1 MRAGNVI
8 DGRFEIVELA
18 GAGGMGHVFRSRDRE
33 TGEIVALKVLQNA
46 ASQDSSRLAREA
58 QALATLRLPGV
69 VRYIAHGLTELGH
82 PYLAMEWLT
91 GETLSQRLARKA
103 FTLDESLALGRRV
116 ATTLGAVHR
125 LGVVH
130 RDLKPSNLLLVD
142 GAIDRVT
149 LIDFGVVRMSGLD
162 QQLTMPGAILGTPGY
177 MAPEQARG
185 EAQVDPRADVFA
197 LGCVLYKCISGR
209 APFRGAR
216 GLAVLVKVL
225 IEEPPSLR
233 WLCEEV
239 PEPLDDLVRRMLSK
253 SPDGRP
259 RDGHE
264 VAAELAALSGATGTT
279 LRPPAS
285 SLRPPELT
293 TGERKVMCLVLARDG
308 LAPAA
313 ADPASAEV
321 DEQARAQAL
330 SATAARYRGQLELIE
345 ARLPLVVLS
354 GAGATTDLAARA
366 ARCALAVQA
375 LLGGAPVAVV
385 TGRAEIASRLPVG
398 DLIDRVVH
406 LLPETRAPSRAA
418 IRIDEVTAGLLGT
431 RFEIT
436 ADEGGP
442 WLHGAREE
450 PEAPPH
456 LLGRAT
462 PCVGRE
468 RELALIR
475 DELARCVE
483 ESSPSVV
490 LVTGPAGIGKSRL
503 RHELVRMIREEG
515 EPVDVWLGQVDPMSA
530 GSAFGLLAHALRR
543 VIGLSDADSIE
554 ERRRKV
560 RARVEQHAGL
570 DAGRVT
576 TFLGELV
583 GAPFPDDDVQ
593 LRAARRNPMLMGD
606 QLRLAWEDF
615 LRAECAAQPILLVL
629 EDLHW
634 GDLPTVTMVDAALRN
649 LRDRPFMVMALGRPE
664 VHELFPKLWDE
675 RRGHKLRL
683 AGISRRASERL
694 VRQVLGEGERPEL
707 VSTLVERA
715 DGNVFYLEEQIR
727 AAAAGK
733 GADLP
738 ETVLSMV
745 QAELDA
751 LDTGARRLLRAG
763 AIFGE
768 SFSRGGVLSLVGKAE
783 VEPLFAQLEA
793 RELIVR
799 RAAEGASDAVE
810 YRFRHA
816 LVREAAYGMLTEHD
830 RRLGHRLAGAWL
842 ERTGGADAMALAEH
856 FERGGEPVRAA
867 TWYLRAAEQAL
878 FGDDLGAAIERVE
891 RGVACGPA
899 RATAGALRLC
909 QAEAHLWRGELALAE
924 RRGAEALERLAA
936 GSAPWFSAL
945 TQLVIAASKRGNHD
959 QVERWVRAAQGTE
972 PASAAARPARSVC
985 LCAGAGRLVFG
996 GRYQLA
1002 DALFD
1007 AIEQEVE
1014 AAEQDAE
1021 VLARLSQARAY
1032 RAMAGGDPGACL
1044 AGFEAALAAFEQA
1057 GDRRNACWA
1066 RNNLGFCYAELGD
1079 FEGAEAALRAA
1090 LSDAER
1096 MGLSDARLGVLHNLG
1111 PVLAHRGL
1119 VEEARRAEE
1128 EAIATSQRVGDAR
1141 MEGAARTYLARI
1153 LLLSGDLAGAE
1164 REARAAVATLY
1175 GAPPFRAFAYA
1186 VLGRALLDAGQAAD
1200 ALAATTEAFC
1210 LLESVGAETGESLVR
1225 LAHAEALAACGHQR
1239 EALMAIA
1246 SARDSLLSRAMKISD
1261 PVWRG
1266 RFLGNVPDNVAT
1278 LEVER
1283 RWLSAGSSGES
1294 KLR

>member
-18 GAGGMGHVFRSRDRE
+18 GAGGMGHVYRAYDIK
-33 TGEIVALKVLQNA
+33 TGETVALKVLQNA

-58 QALATLRLPGV
+58 QALASLRVPGV
-69 VRYIAHGLTELGH
+69 VRYIAHGSTDTGH

-91 GETLSQRLARKA
+91 GETLSQRLARQA
-103 FTLDESLALGRRV
+103 FTLDESIKLARRV
-116 ATTLGAVHR
+116 ATTLGSVHR

-142 GAIDRVT
+142 GTIDRIT

-185 EAQVDPRADVFA
+185 EAQVDARADVFA
-197 LGCVLYKCISGR
+197 LGCLLYKCVSGR

-233 WLCEEV
+233 WLRDDVSEA
-239 PEPLDDLVRRMLSK
+239 LDDLVTRMLSK
-253 SPDGRP
+253 SPEGRP
-259 RDGHE
+259 SDGNA
-264 VAAELAALSGATGTT
+264 VAAELAALMDPAALSV
-279 LRPPAS
+279 RPPAPS
-285 SLRPPELT
+285 IRPPELT
-293 TGERKVMCLVLARDG
+293 TGERKVMCLVLARNG
-308 LAPAA
+308 LALAASEPAF
-313 ADPASAEV
+313 PEV
-321 DEQARAQAL
+321 DEQERAQAL
-330 SATAARYRGQLELIE
+330 AATAARYRGQLELVE

-385 TGRAEIASRLPVG
+385 TGRAEIASRMPIG
-398 DLIDRVVH
+398 DLIDRVVQ
-406 LLPETRAPSRAA
+406 LLPESRSPSRAAA
-418 IRIDEVTAGLLGT
+418 IRIDEVTAGLLGP

-436 ADEGGP
+436 ADETGR

-450 PEAPPH
+450 PESAPQ
-456 LLGRAT
+456 LLGKAT
-462 PCVGRE
+462 SCVGRE
-468 RELALIR
+468 RELSLIR

-483 ESSPSVV
+483 ESTPSVV

-503 RHELVRMIREEG
+503 RHELIRGVREEG
-515 EPVDVWLGQVDPMSA
+515 AAVEVWLGQVDPMSA

-543 VIGLSDADSIE
+543 AIGLSEADSIE

-560 RARVEQHAGL
+560 RARVERHAAL
-570 DAGRVT
+570 DAARVA

-615 LRAECAAQPILLVL
+615 LRAECAVQPVLLVL

-634 GDLPTVTMVDAALRN
+634 GDLPTVTMVDGALRN
-649 LRDRPFMVMALGRPE
+649 LKDRPFMVMALGRPE

-683 AGISRRASERL
+683 AGLSRRSSERL
-694 VRQVLGEGERPEL
+694 VRQVLGDRESPEL
-707 VSTLVERA
+707 VATLVERA
-715 DGNVFYLEEQIR
+715 DGNAFYLEEQIR

-738 ETVLSMV
+738 ETVLAMV

-751 LDTGARRLLRAG
+751 LDGGARRALRAG
-763 AIFGE
+763 AVFGE
-768 SFSRGGVLSLVGKAE
+768 TFSRNGVAALVGRAE
-783 VEPLFAQLEA
+783 VEPLLAELEA

-816 LVREAAYGMLTEHD
+816 LVREAAYGMLTDHD
-830 RRLGHRLAGAWL
+830 RRLGHRLAGEWL
-842 ERTGGADAMALAEH
+842 ERMGAADPMALAEH
-856 FERGGEPVRAA
+856 FERGGEPARAA
-867 TWYLRAAEQAL
+867 TWTLRAAEQAL
-878 FGDDLGAAIERVE
+878 LGSDLGAVIERVE
-891 RGVACGPA
+891 RGIA
-899 RATAGALRLC
+899 RGAPKATAGALRLC
-909 QAEAHLWRGELALAE
+909 QAEAHLWRGEFALAE
-924 RRGAEALERLAA
+924 RRGMEALERLSP

-945 TQLVIAASKRGNHD
+945 THMILAASKRNNHD
-959 QVERWVRAAQGTE
+959 QVERLLRVAQSTE
-972 PASAAARPARSVC
+972 ARRSARPARSVC

-1002 DALFD
+1002 DELLD
-1007 AIEQEVE
+1007 AIEQDAEETEQEV
-1014 AAEQDAE
+1014 E
-1021 VLARLSQARAY
+1021 VLARLHEARAY
-1032 RAMAGGDPGACL
+1032 RAIAAGDPGACL

-1057 GDRRNACWA
+1057 GDRRNACWT
-1066 RNNLGFCYAELGD
+1066 RNNLGSCYAELGD
-1079 FEGAEAALRAA
+1079 FEGAEAALRASLA
-1090 LSDAER
+1090 DAER
-1096 MGLSDARLGVLHNLG
+1096 MGLSDARLGALLNLG
-1111 PVLAHRGL
+1111 PVLAQRGF
-1119 VEEARRAEE
+1119 VEEARQTEE
-1128 EAIATSQRVGDAR
+1128 EAIATSQGLGDAR
-1141 MEGAARTYLARI
+1141 REGAARTCLARI
-1153 LLLSGDLAGAE
+1153 LLLSGDLGGAE
-1164 REARAAVATLY
+1164 REAREAVAILY
-1175 GAPPFRAFAYA
+1175 GAPPLRAFAYA
-1186 VLGRALLDAGQAAD
+1186 VLGRALLDAGQAVD
-1200 ALAATTEAFC
+1200 ALAATTEAYC
-1210 LLESVGAETGESLVR
+1210 MLDSVGAEAGESLVR
-1225 LAHAEALAACGHQR
+1225 LTHAEALSACGHRR
-1239 EALMAIA
+1239 EATLAIA
-1246 SARDSLLSRAMKISD
+1246 SARESLLDRARRISD

-1266 RFLGNVPDNVAT
+1266 KFLGNVPDNVAT
-1278 LEVER
+1278 LELER
-1283 RWLSAGSSGES
+1283 RWLAG
-1294 KLR
+1294 

>member
-1 MRAGNVI
+1 MRAGDVI
-8 DGRFEIVELA
+8 DGRFEIMELA
-18 GAGGMGHVFRSRDRE
+18 GAGGMGHVFRARDLKTEE
-33 TGEIVALKVLQNA
+33 TIALKVLQNA
-46 ASQDSSRLAREA
+46 ASQDSNRLAREA
-58 QALATLRLPGV
+58 QALATLRVPGV
-69 VRYIAHGLTELGH
+69 VRYIAHGRTEYGH

-91 GETLSQRLARKA
+91 GETLSQRLSRQA
-103 FTLDESLALGRRV
+103 FTLEESLKLARRV
-116 ATTLGAVHR
+116 ATTLGSVHR

-142 GAIDRVT
+142 GTIDRIT
-149 LIDFGVVRMSGLD
+149 LIDFGVVRMSGID

-185 EAQVDPRADVFA
+185 EAQVDARADVFA

-233 WLCEEV
+233 WLRDDV
-239 PEPLDDLVRRMLSK
+239 PEALDELVQRMLSK
-253 SPDGRP
+253 SPEGRP
-259 RDGHE
+259 SDGNA
-264 VAAELAALSGATGTT
+264 VAIELSALMDPAAISV
-279 LRPPAS
+279 RPPS
-285 SLRPPELT
+285 MSVRPPELT

-308 LAPAA
+308 LAGAEPALPEA
-313 ADPASAEV
+313 

-330 SATAARYRGQLELIE
+330 SATAARYKGQLELVD
-345 ARLPLVVLS
+345 ARLPLVVLA

-385 TGRAEIASRLPVG
+385 TGRAEIASRMPVG
-398 DLIDRVVH
+398 DLIDRVVQ
-406 LLPETRAPSRAA
+406 LLPESRGAGRAA
-418 IRIDEVTAGLLGT
+418 IRIDEVTAGLLGA

-436 ADEGGP
+436 SDARGP

-456 LLGRAT
+456 VLGKAT
-462 PCVGRE
+462 SCVGRE

-475 DELARCVE
+475 DELARCIE
-483 ESSPSVV
+483 ESTPSVV

-503 RHELVRMIREEG
+503 RHELVRAIREDG
-515 EPVDVWLGQVDPMSA
+515 EPIEVWLGQVDPMSA

-543 VIGLSDADSIE
+543 AIGLTDADPVE

-560 RARVEQHAGL
+560 RARVERHAAL
-570 DAGRVT
+570 DAARVA

-583 GAPFPDDDVQ
+583 GAPFSDDDVQ

-615 LRAECAAQPILLVL
+615 LRAECAEHPVLLVL

-649 LRDRPFMVMALGRPE
+649 LKDRPFMVMALGRPE

-683 AGISRRASERL
+683 AGISRRSSERL
-694 VRQVLGEGERPEL
+694 VRQVLGEGESPAL
-707 VSTLVERA
+707 VATLVERA
-715 DGNVFYLEEQIR
+715 DGNAFYLEEQIR

-733 GADLP
+733 GVDLP
-738 ETVLSMV
+738 ETVLAMV

-751 LDTGARRLLRAG
+751 LDIGARRALRAG

-768 SFSRGGVLSLVGKAE
+768 TFSRSGVAALVGRAE
-783 VEPLFAQLEA
+783 VEPLLAELEV

-799 RAAEGASDAVE
+799 RSVEGAPEAAE

-816 LVREAAYGMLTEHD
+816 LVREAAYGMLTDHD
-830 RRLGHRLAGAWL
+830 RRLGHRLAGEWL
-842 ERTGGADAMALAEH
+842 ERAGAADPMALAEH
-856 FERGGEPVRAA
+856 FERGGEPARAA
-867 TWYLRAAEQAL
+867 AATLRAAEQAL
-878 FGDDLGAAIERVE
+878 LGSDLGAAIERVE
-891 RGVACGPA
+891 RGIA
-899 RATAGALRLC
+899 RGASKATAGALRLC
-909 QAEAHLWRGELALAE
+909 QAEAHLWRGEFALAE
-924 RRGAEALERLAA
+924 RRGTEALERLAP

-945 TQLVIAASKRGNHD
+945 TQVILAASKRGNHD
-959 QVERWVRAAQGTE
+959 QVEGLLRLAQGTE
-972 PASAAARPARSVC
+972 ARRSARPARSVC

-1002 DALFD
+1002 DELLDGVEQD
-1007 AIEQEVE
+1007 AEETEQEV
-1014 AAEQDAE
+1014 E
-1021 VLARLSQARAY
+1021 VLARLHEARAY
-1032 RAMAGGDPGACL
+1032 RAMAVGDPGACL

-1066 RNNLGFCYAELGD
+1066 RNNLGSCYAELGD
-1079 FEGAEAALRAA
+1079 FEGAEAALRASLA
-1090 LSDAER
+1090 DAER
-1096 MGLSDARLGVLHNLG
+1096 MGLSDARLGALLNLG
-1111 PVLAHRGL
+1111 PVLAQRGS
-1119 VEEARRAEE
+1119 VEEAQRTAE
-1128 EAIATSQRVGDAR
+1128 EAIATSQRLGDAR
-1141 MEGAARTYLARI
+1141 GEGAGRTCLARI
-1153 LLLSGDLAGAE
+1153 VLQAGDLGGAE
-1164 REARAAVATLY
+1164 REARAAVAILY
-1175 GAPPFRAFAYA
+1175 GAPPLRAFAYA
-1186 VLGRALLDAGQAAD
+1186 VLGRALLDAGQAVD

-1210 LLESVGAETGESLVR
+1210 LLESMGAEVGESLVR
-1225 LAHAEALAACGHQR
+1225 LVHAEALSACGHRR
-1239 EALMAIA
+1239 EATMAIA
-1246 SARDSLLSRAMKISD
+1246 SARERLLDRARKIGD

-1278 LEVER
+1278 LELER
-1283 RWLSAGSSGES
+1283 RWLEA
-1294 KLR
+1294 

>member
-18 GAGGMGHVFRSRDRE
+18 GAGGMGHVFRARDLK
-33 TGEIVALKVLQNA
+33 TGETVAIKVLQNA
-46 ASQDSSRLAREA
+46 ASQDSSRLSREA
-58 QALATLRLPGV
+58 QALATLRVPGV

-91 GETLSQRLARKA
+91 GETLSQRLARQA
-103 FTLDESLALGRRV
+103 FTLDESLKLARRI
-116 ATTLGAVHR
+116 ATTLGSVHR

-142 GAIDRVT
+142 GAIDRIT

-185 EAQVDPRADVFA
+185 EALVDARADVFA
-197 LGCVLYKCISGR
+197 LGCVLYKCVSGR

-233 WLCEEV
+233 WLRDDV
-239 PEPLDDLVRRMLSK
+239 PEALDDLVTRMLSK

-259 RDGHE
+259 GDGNA
-264 VAAELAALSGATGTT
+264 VAAELAALMDPAALSV
-279 LRPPAS
+279 RPPAS
-285 SLRPPELT
+285 SIRPPELT

-308 LAPAA
+308 LAAA
-313 ADPASAEV
+313 EAALPEV

-330 SATAARYRGQLELIE
+330 SATAARYRGQLELVE

-385 TGRAEIASRLPVG
+385 TGRAEIASRMPIG
-398 DLIDRVVH
+398 DLIDRVVQ
-406 LLPETRAPSRAA
+406 LLPESRAASRAAA
-418 IRIDEVTAGLLGT
+418 IRIDEVTAGLLGA

-436 ADEGGP
+436 ADEAGQ

-450 PEAPPH
+450 PDEVPH
-456 LLGRAT
+456 LLGKAT
-462 PCVGRE
+462 SCVGRE
-468 RELALIR
+468 RELSLIR
-475 DELARCVE
+475 DELARCIE
-483 ESSPSVV
+483 ESTPSVV

-503 RHELVRMIREEG
+503 RHELVRTIREDA
-515 EPVDVWLGQVDPMSA
+515 EPVEVWLGQVDPMSA

-543 VIGLSDADSIE
+543 AMGLSEADSIE

-560 RARVEQHAGL
+560 RARVERHAAL
-570 DAGRVT
+570 DAARVA

-583 GAPFPDDDVQ
+583 GAPFPEDDVQ

-615 LRAECAAQPILLVL
+615 LRAECAEHPVLLVL

-649 LRDRPFMVMALGRPE
+649 LKDRPFMVMALGRPE

-683 AGISRRASERL
+683 AGISRRSSERL
-694 VRQVLGEGERPEL
+694 VRQVLGEGESQAL
-707 VSTLVERA
+707 VATLVERA
-715 DGNVFYLEEQIR
+715 DGNAFYLEEQIR

-738 ETVLSMV
+738 ETVLAMV

-751 LDTGARRLLRAG
+751 LDVGERRVLRAG

-768 SFSRGGVLSLVGKAE
+768 TFSRGGIAALVGRAE
-783 VEPLFAQLEA
+783 VTPLLAELEA

-799 RAAEGASDAVE
+799 RSVEGAPEAVE

-816 LVREAAYGMLTEHD
+816 LVREAAYGMLTDHD
-830 RRLGHRLAGAWL
+830 RRLGHRLAGEWL
-842 ERTGGADAMALAEH
+842 ERTGAADPMALAEH
-856 FERGGEPVRAA
+856 FERGGEPARAA
-867 TWYLRAAEQAL
+867 TATLRAAEQAL
-878 FGDDLGAAIERVE
+878 LGSDLGAVIERVE
-891 RGVACGPA
+891 RGIA
-899 RATAGALRLC
+899 RGASKSTAGALRLC
-909 QAEAHLWRGELALAE
+909 QAEAHLWRGEFALAE
-924 RRGAEALERLAA
+924 RRGMEALERLSP

-945 TQLVIAASKRGNHD
+945 TQMILAASKRGNHD
-959 QVERWVRAAQGTE
+959 QVERLLRVAQSTE
-972 PASAAARPARSVC
+972 ARRSGRPARSVC

-1002 DALFD
+1002 DEVLDGIEQD
-1007 AIEQEVE
+1007 AEETEQEV
-1014 AAEQDAE
+1014 E
-1021 VLARLSQARAY
+1021 VLARLHEARAY

-1066 RNNLGFCYAELGD
+1066 RNNLGSCYAELGD
-1079 FEGAEAALRAA
+1079 FEGAEAALRASLA
-1090 LSDAER
+1090 DAER
-1096 MGLSDARLGVLHNLG
+1096 MGLSDARLGALLGLG
-1111 PVLAHRGL
+1111 PVLARLGH
-1119 VEEARRAEE
+1119 VEEARRTAE
-1128 EAIATSQRVGDAR
+1128 EAIATSQGLGDAR
-1141 MEGAARTYLARI
+1141 REGAARTCLARI
-1153 LLLSGDLAGAE
+1153 LLQSGDLGGAE
-1164 REARAAVATLY
+1164 REARAAVAILY
-1175 GAPPFRAFAYA
+1175 GAPPLRAFAYA
-1186 VLGRALLDAGQAAD
+1186 VLGRALLDAEQAVD

-1210 LLESVGAETGESLVR
+1210 LLESVGAEVGESLVR
-1225 LAHAEALAACGHQR
+1225 LVHAEALSACGHRR
-1239 EALMAIA
+1239 EAMMAIA
-1246 SARDSLLSRAMKISD
+1246 SARERLLDRARKIGD
-1261 PVWRG
+1261 PVWRAK
-1266 RFLGNVPDNVAT
+1266 FLGNVPDNAAT
-1278 LEVER
+1278 LELER
-1283 RWLSAGSSGES
+1283 RWLGA
-1294 KLR
+1294 

>member
-18 GAGGMGHVFRSRDRE
+18 GAGGMGHVFRAYDLA
-33 TGEIVALKVLQNA
+33 TGETVALKVLQNA

-58 QALATLRLPGV
+58 QALATIRVPGV
-69 VRYIAHGLTELGH
+69 VRYIAHGVTELGH

-91 GETLSQRLARKA
+91 GETLSQRLARQA
-103 FTLDESLALGRRV
+103 FTLDESLKLARRV
-116 ATTLGAVHR
+116 ATTLGSVHR

-130 RDLKPSNLLLVD
+130 RDLKPSNLLLVG

-149 LIDFGVVRMSGLD
+149 LIDFGVVRMSGID

-185 EAQVDPRADVFA
+185 EAQVDARADVFA
-197 LGCVLYKCISGR
+197 LGCVLYKCVSGR

-225 IEEPPSLR
+225 LEEPPSLR
-233 WLCEEV
+233 WLREDVTEA
-239 PEPLDDLVRRMLSK
+239 LDELVTRMLSK
-253 SPDGRP
+253 SPEGRP
-259 RDGHE
+259 SDGNA
-264 VAAELAALSGATGTT
+264 VAAELAALMDPAAISV
-279 LRPPAS
+279 RPPAS
-285 SLRPPELT
+285 SIRPPELT

-308 LAPAA
+308 RAPAA
-313 ADPASAEV
+313 EAALPEV

-330 SATAARYRGQLELIE
+330 SAMAARYRGQLELVE
-345 ARLPLVVLS
+345 ARLPLVVLA

-385 TGRAEIASRLPVG
+385 TGRAEIASRMPIG
-398 DLIDRVVH
+398 DLIDRVVQ
-406 LLPETRAPSRAA
+406 LLPERRAPPRAAA
-418 IRIDEVTAGLLGT
+418 IRIDEVTAGLLGA

-436 ADEGGP
+436 ADDAGQ

-450 PEAPPH
+450 PDEVPL
-456 LLGRAT
+456 LLGKAT
-462 PCVGRE
+462 SCVGRE
-468 RELALIR
+468 RELSLIR

-483 ESSPSVV
+483 ESTPSVV

-503 RHELVRMIREEG
+503 RHELVRAIREDG
-515 EPVDVWLGQVDPMSA
+515 EPVEVWLGQVDPMSA
-530 GSAFGLLAHALRR
+530 GSSFGLLAHALRR
-543 VIGLSDADSIE
+543 AIGLAETDAVE

-560 RARVEQHAGL
+560 RARVERHASL
-570 DAGRVT
+570 DAARVA

-615 LRAECAAQPILLVL
+615 LRAECAVHPVLLVL

-634 GDLPTVTMVDAALRN
+634 GDLPTLTMVDAALRN
-649 LRDRPFMVMALGRPE
+649 LKDRPFMVMGLGRPE

-683 AGISRRASERL
+683 AGISRRSSERL
-694 VRQVLGEGERPEL
+694 VRQVLGEGESPAL
-707 VSTLVERA
+707 VATLVERA
-715 DGNVFYLEEQIR
+715 DGNAFYLEEQIR

-733 GADLP
+733 GEDLP

-751 LDTGARRLLRAG
+751 LDVGARRALRAG

-768 SFSRGGVLSLVGKAE
+768 RFSRNGVAALVGRAE
-783 VEPLFAQLEA
+783 VDRLLAELEA

-799 RAAEGASDAVE
+799 RSVEGAPEVIE

-816 LVREAAYGMLTEHD
+816 LVREAAYGMLTDHD
-830 RRLGHRLAGAWL
+830 RRLGHRLAGEWL
-842 ERTGGADAMALAEH
+842 ERTGAADAMALAEH
-856 FERGGEPVRAA
+856 FERGGEPARAA
-867 TWYLRAAEQAL
+867 TATLRAAEQAL
-878 FGDDLGAAIERVE
+878 LGSDLGAAIERVE
-891 RGVACGPA
+891 RGIA
-899 RATAGALRLC
+899 RGASKATAGALRLC
-909 QAEAHLWRGELALAE
+909 QAEAHLWRGEFALAE
-924 RRGAEALERLAA
+924 RRGMEALERLSP

-945 TQLVIAASKRGNHD
+945 TQMILAASKRGNYD
-959 QVERWVRAAQGTE
+959 QLERLLRVAQSTE
-972 PASAAARPARSVC
+972 PRRSARTARSVC
-985 LCAGAGRLVFG
+985 LCAGAGRLLFG

-1002 DALFD
+1002 DELLD
-1007 AIEQEVE
+1007 AIEQDAEETDLEV
-1014 AAEQDAE
+1014 E
-1021 VLARLSQARAY
+1021 VLARLHEARAY
-1032 RAMAGGDPGACL
+1032 RAMAGGDPGASF

-1066 RNNLGFCYAELGD
+1066 RNNLGSCHADLGD
-1079 FEGAEAALRAA
+1079 FEGAEAALRAS

-1096 MGLSDARLGVLHNLG
+1096 MGLPDARLGALLGLG
-1111 PVLAHRGL
+1111 PVLARLDL
-1119 VEEARRAEE
+1119 VEEARRTAE
-1128 EAIATSQRVGDAR
+1128 EAIATSQGLGDAR
-1141 MEGAARTYLARI
+1141 REGAARTCLARI
-1153 LLLSGDLAGAE
+1153 LLQSGDLGGAE
-1164 REARAAVATLY
+1164 REARAAVAILY
-1175 GAPPFRAFAYA
+1175 GAPPLRAFAYA
-1186 VLGRALLDAGQAAD
+1186 VLGRALLDAGQAVD

-1210 LLESVGAETGESLVR
+1210 LLEAVGAEVGESLVR
-1225 LAHAEALAACGHQR
+1225 LAHAEALSACGHRR
-1239 EALMAIA
+1239 EAMMAIA
-1246 SARDSLLSRAMKISD
+1246 SARERLLDRARKIGD
-1261 PVWRG
+1261 PAWRA
-1266 RFLGNVPDNVAT
+1266 RFLGNVPDNAAT
-1278 LEVER
+1278 LEIER
-1283 RWLSAGSSGES
+1283 RWLGA
-1294 KLR
+1294 

>member
-18 GAGGMGHVFRSRDRE
+18 GAGGMGHVFRSHDLK

-46 ASQDSSRLAREA
+46 GSQDSGRLAREA

-69 VRYIAHGLTELGH
+69 VRYIAHGLTDLGH

-91 GETLSQRLARKA
+91 GETLSQRLARQA
-103 FTLDESLALGRRV
+103 FSLDESLRLVHRVAITLGR
-116 ATTLGAVHR
+116 VHR

-142 GAIDRVT
+142 GAIERVT

-162 QQLTMPGAILGTPGY
+162 QELTMPGAILGTPGY

-185 EAQVDPRADVFA
+185 EAHVDARADVFA

-233 WLCEEV
+233 WLSDEV
-239 PEPLDDLVRRMLSK
+239 PEALDELVMRMLSK
-253 SPDGRP
+253 APEGRP
-259 RDGHE
+259 SDGSA
-264 VAAELAALSGATGTT
+264 VAAELAALVGLPGPTGPISAVSASI
-279 LRPPAS
+279 PPVSAV
-285 SLRPPELT
+285 RPPELT

-308 LAPAA
+308 GAGE
-313 ADPASAEV
+313 AEV
-321 DEQARAQAL
+321 DQQERAQAL
-330 SATAARYRGQLELIE
+330 SALAARHRGQLELIE

-354 GAGATTDLAARA
+354 GAGATTDLAAQA
-366 ARCALAVQA
+366 ARCALAMQA
-375 LLGGAPVAVV
+375 LLGGVPVAVV
-385 TGRAEIASRLPVG
+385 TGRAEIASRLPIG
-398 DLIDRVVH
+398 DLIDRVVQ
-406 LLPETRAPSRAA
+406 LLPMSRAPSRAA
-418 IRIDEVTAGLLGT
+418 VRIDEVTAGLLGA
-431 RFEIT
+431 RFEVT
-436 ADEGGP
+436 SDDDGGR

-450 PEAPPH
+450 PDAVPH
-456 LLGRAT
+456 LLGRVT

-475 DELARCVE
+475 DELARCIE
-483 ESSPSVV
+483 ESTPSVV

-503 RHELVRMIREEG
+503 RHELVRGIRNGG
-515 EPVDVWLGQVDPMSA
+515 EPVEVWLGQVDPMSA

-543 VIGLSDADSIE
+543 AMGLLDGDPIE

-560 RARVEQHAGL
+560 RARVERHPAL
-570 DAGRVT
+570 DAGRVA

-615 LRAECAAQPILLVL
+615 LRAECAVQPVLLVL

-634 GDLPTVTMVDAALRN
+634 GDLPTVTMVDGALRN
-649 LRDRPFMVMALGRPE
+649 LKDRPFMVMALGRPE
-664 VHELFPKLWDE
+664 VHEIFPKLWDE

-683 AGISRRASERL
+683 AGISRRSSERL
-694 VRQVLGEGERPEL
+694 VRQVLGDAGSAAL
-707 VSTLVERA
+707 VATLVERA
-715 DGNVFYLEEQIR
+715 DGNAFYLEEQIR

-738 ETVLSMV
+738 ETVLAMV

-751 LDTGARRLLRAG
+751 LDVGARRLLRAG

-768 SFSRGGVLSLVGKAE
+768 TFSRNGVAALVGRAE
-783 VEPLFAQLEA
+783 VEPLLDELEA

-799 RAAEGASDAVE
+799 RAVEGAQDAVE

-816 LVREAAYGMLTEHD
+816 LVREAAYGMLTESD
-830 RRLGHRLAGAWL
+830 RRLGHRLAGSWL
-842 ERTGGADAMALAEH
+842 ERAGAADPMALAEH
-856 FERGGEPVRAA
+856 FERGGEPARAA
-867 TWYLRAAEQAL
+867 TSYLRAAEQAL
-878 FGDDLGAAIERVE
+878 LGNDLGAAIDRVE
-891 RGVACGPA
+891 RGIACGA
-899 RATAGALRLC
+899 VKTTAGALRLC
-909 QAEAHLWRGELALAE
+909 QAEAHLWRGEFALAE
-924 RRGAEALERLAA
+924 RRGAEALDRLTP
-936 GSAPWFSAL
+936 GSAAWFSAL
-945 TQLVIAASKRGNHD
+945 TQLVIAASKRSNHD
-959 QVERWVRAAQGTE
+959 QVERWLHMAQATE
-972 PASAAARPARSVC
+972 PLSAAARPARSVC

-1002 DALFD
+1002 DELLD
-1007 AIEQEVE
+1007 AIEQE
-1014 AAEQDAE
+1014 AEESAQEAE
-1021 VLARLSQARAY
+1021 VLAQLHQARAY
-1032 RAMAGGDPGACL
+1032 RAMASGDPGACL
-1044 AGFEAALAAFEQA
+1044 AGFEGALAAFEQA

-1066 RNNLGFCYAELGD
+1066 RNNLGFCYAELGG

-1090 LSDAER
+1090 LADAER

-1111 PVLAHRGL
+1111 PVLAGCGQI
-1119 VEEARRAEE
+1119 EEARRVEE
-1128 EAIATSQRVGDAR
+1128 EAIATSQELGDAR
-1141 MEGAARTYLARI
+1141 MEGASRTYLARI
-1153 LLLSGDLAGAE
+1153 LLLSGDIAGAE
-1164 REARAAVATLY
+1164 REARAAVAILY
-1175 GAPPFRAFAYA
+1175 GAPPLRAFAYA
-1186 VLGRALLDAGQAAD
+1186 VLGRVLLDAKHPQD

-1210 LLESVGAETGESLVR
+1210 LLESMGAETGESLVR
-1225 LAHAEALAACGHQR
+1225 LVHAEALEACGHER
-1239 EALMAIA
+1239 EARMAIA
-1246 SARDSLLSRAMKISD
+1246 SARESLLARARKISD
-1261 PVWRG
+1261 PVWRA
-1266 RFLGNVPDNVAT
+1266 RFLGNEPDNVAT
-1278 LEVER
+1278 LELER
-1283 RWLSAGSSGES
+1283 TWLKRA
-1294 KLR
+1294 

>member
-18 GAGGMGHVFRSRDRE
+18 GAGGMGHVFRARDLK
-33 TGEIVALKVLQNA
+33 TGETVAIKVLQNA
-46 ASQDSSRLAREA
+46 ASQDSSRLSREA
-58 QALATLRLPGV
+58 QALATLRVPGV

-91 GETLSQRLARKA
+91 GETLSQRLARQA
-103 FTLDESLALGRRV
+103 FTLEESLKLARRI
-116 ATTLGAVHR
+116 ATTLGSVHR

-142 GAIDRVT
+142 GAIDRIT

-185 EAQVDPRADVFA
+185 EAQVDARADVFA
-197 LGCVLYKCISGR
+197 LGCVLYKCVSGR

-233 WLCEEV
+233 WLRDDV
-239 PEPLDDLVRRMLSK
+239 PEALDDLVTRMLSK

-259 RDGHE
+259 SDGNA
-264 VAAELAALSGATGTT
+264 VAAELAALMDPAT
-279 LRPPAS
+279 LSVRPPAS
-285 SLRPPELT
+285 SIRPPELT

-308 LAPAA
+308 LAADAA
-313 ADPASAEV
+313 LPEV

-330 SATAARYRGQLELIE
+330 SATAARYRGQLELVE

-385 TGRAEIASRLPVG
+385 TGRAEIASRMPIG
-398 DLIDRVVH
+398 DLIDRVVQ
-406 LLPETRAPSRAA
+406 LLPESRAPSRAAA
-418 IRIDEVTAGLLGT
+418 IRIDEVTAGLLGA

-436 ADEGGP
+436 ADEAGQ
-442 WLHGAREE
+442 WLHGARDE
-450 PEAPPH
+450 PDEVPH
-456 LLGRAT
+456 LLGKAT
-462 PCVGRE
+462 SCVGRE
-468 RELALIR
+468 RELSLIR
-475 DELARCVE
+475 DELARCIE
-483 ESSPSVV
+483 ESTPSVV

-503 RHELVRMIREEG
+503 RHELVRTIREDA
-515 EPVDVWLGQVDPMSA
+515 EPVEVWLGQVDPMSA

-543 VIGLSDADSIE
+543 AMGLSEADSIE

-560 RARVEQHAGL
+560 RARVERHAAL
-570 DAGRVT
+570 DAARVA

-583 GAPFPDDDVQ
+583 GAPFPEDDVQ

-615 LRAECAAQPILLVL
+615 LRAECAEHPVLLVL

-649 LRDRPFMVMALGRPE
+649 LKDRPFMVMALGRPE

-683 AGISRRASERL
+683 AGISRRSSERL
-694 VRQVLGEGERPEL
+694 VRQVLGEGESQAL
-707 VSTLVERA
+707 VATLVERA
-715 DGNVFYLEEQIR
+715 DGNAFYLEEQIR

-738 ETVLSMV
+738 ETVLAMV

-751 LDTGARRLLRAG
+751 LDVGERRVLRAG

-768 SFSRGGVLSLVGKAE
+768 TFSRGGIAALVGRAE
-783 VEPLFAQLEA
+783 VTPLLAELEA

-799 RAAEGASDAVE
+799 RSVEGAPEAVE

-816 LVREAAYGMLTEHD
+816 LVREAAYGMLTDHD
-830 RRLGHRLAGAWL
+830 RRLGHRLAGEWL
-842 ERTGGADAMALAEH
+842 ERTGAADPMALAEH
-856 FERGGEPVRAA
+856 FERGGEPARAA
-867 TWYLRAAEQAL
+867 TATLRAAEQAL
-878 FGDDLGAAIERVE
+878 LGSDLGAVIERVE
-891 RGVACGPA
+891 RGIA
-899 RATAGALRLC
+899 RGASKATAGALRLC
-909 QAEAHLWRGELALAE
+909 QAEAHLWRGEFALAE
-924 RRGAEALERLAA
+924 RRGMEALERLSP

-945 TQLVIAASKRGNHD
+945 TQMILAASKRGNHD
-959 QVERWVRAAQGTE
+959 QVERLLRVAQSTE
-972 PASAAARPARSVC
+972 ARRSGRPARSVC

-1002 DALFD
+1002 DEVLDGIEQD
-1007 AIEQEVE
+1007 AEETEQEV
-1014 AAEQDAE
+1014 E
-1021 VLARLSQARAY
+1021 VLARLHEARAY

-1066 RNNLGFCYAELGD
+1066 RNNLGSCYAELGD
-1079 FEGAEAALRAA
+1079 FEGAEAALRAS
-1090 LSDAER
+1090 LEDAER
-1096 MGLSDARLGVLHNLG
+1096 MGLSDARLGALLGLG
-1111 PVLAHRGL
+1111 PVLARLGL
-1119 VEEARRAEE
+1119 VEEARRTAE
-1128 EAIATSQRVGDAR
+1128 EAIATSQGLGDAR
-1141 MEGAARTYLARI
+1141 REGAARTCLARI
-1153 LLLSGDLAGAE
+1153 LLQSGDLGGAE
-1164 REARAAVATLY
+1164 REARAAVAILY
-1175 GAPPFRAFAYA
+1175 GAPPLRAFAYA
-1186 VLGRALLDAGQAAD
+1186 VLGRALLDAEQAVD

-1210 LLESVGAETGESLVR
+1210 LLESVGAEVGESLVR
-1225 LAHAEALAACGHQR
+1225 LVHAEALSACGHRR
-1239 EALMAIA
+1239 EAMMAIA
-1246 SARDSLLSRAMKISD
+1246 SARERLLERARKIGD
-1261 PVWRG
+1261 PVWRAK
-1266 RFLGNVPDNVAT
+1266 FLGNVPDNAAT
-1278 LEVER
+1278 LERER
-1283 RWLSAGSSGES
+1283 RWLGA
-1294 KLR
+1294 